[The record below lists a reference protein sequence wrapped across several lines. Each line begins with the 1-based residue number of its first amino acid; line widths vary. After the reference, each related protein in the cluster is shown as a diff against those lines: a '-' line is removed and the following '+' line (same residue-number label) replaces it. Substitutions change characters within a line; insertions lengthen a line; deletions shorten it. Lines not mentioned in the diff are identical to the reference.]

1 MRPGEE
7 RTREELAVVE
17 VGEWAGDGA
26 GALADAGSATLVGL
40 DAGEVAGEAGA
51 TREPVLPTHAPACL
65 ARAVVIA

>member
-1 MRPGEE
+1 
-7 RTREELAVVE
+7 

-65 ARAVVIA
+65 ARAAVIA